1 MPASPNDDFKGASA
15 IEIPSALEHLGKIL
29 APPGR
34 RLAIFLDYD
43 GTLTPIV
50 DRPEL
55 AVLSGPTREVVQ
67 GLAVCATV
75 VILSGRDLDDV
86 QQRVGIDGII
96 YAGSHGFDI
105 IGPGGLRKKV
115 ATEFLPILDVAETEV
130 RTKLDRIPGAL
141 VERKCFSIAAHYR
154 LADQKGVDAVV
165 RAVNEV
171 AGRHR
176 ELRMVSGK
184 KLYELQP
191 DIDWDKGRAMLWLI
205 ETLELEQ
212 LGTLLFYIGD
222 DRTDEDAFRALGKRG
237 TSIIVTEQT
246 RSTAAQYALKNPAEV
261 ERFLAELA
269 SFASDSGN
277 CRSGSLP

>member
-1 MPASPNDDFKGASA
+1 MPTSPNDDFESASA
-15 IEIPSALEHLGKIL
+15 PGIPCALEHVRKIL

-34 RLAIFLDYD
+34 QLAIFLDYD

-55 AVLSGPTREVVQ
+55 AVLSGPTRDVVQ
-67 GLAVCATV
+67 KLAVCATV

-115 ATEFLPILDVAETEV
+115 ATEFLPILDAAEQEI

-141 VERKCFSIAAHYR
+141 VERKSFSIAAHYR
-154 LADQKGVDAVV
+154 LADQTGVDAVEC
-165 RAVNEV
+165 AVNEV
-171 AGRHR
+171 AGRHG

-212 LGTLLFYIGD
+212 PDMLLFYIGD

-237 TSIIVTEQT
+237 TSIIVTQQP
-246 RSTAAQYALKNPAEV
+246 RPTAAQYALKNPAEV
-261 ERFLAELA
+261 ERFLDELA
-269 SFASDSGN
+269 SFASASGN
-277 CRSGSLP
+277 CRSASLH